1 MMRRGF
7 TRRGALLGLTAAV
20 IGLGAGLRAE
30 AASEAASE
38 AERIVTLGGTAT
50 EIVYALGAGARLVA
64 RDTTSNYPPEAL
76 SLPDVGYVRALSAEG
91 VLSMAPDLILAEEGA
106 GPPEVVALLKAA
118 DVDYIELPEGFSRE
132 MTVKRIEMVGAAL
145 GREAEA
151 EALAGEVLATLDAAA
166 EAAKAQAGDAPKRV
180 LFVLSAQ
187 GGRIMAGGDETAAK
201 AVIELAGGVNAV
213 SGFSGY
219 KPLTDEAVSLAQPDV
234 ILMMDRGGDHD
245 MAAKELLAL
254 PAFQPTPAAERGAV
268 IRMDGLRLLGFGP
281 RVGAAVRDLNHALY
295 GG

>member
-30 AASEAASE
+30 AASETASE
-38 AERIVTLGGTAT
+38 SGRIVTLGGTAT

-118 DVDYIELPEGFSRE
+118 DVDYIELPEGFSRD

-166 EAAKAQAGDAPKRV
+166 EAAKAQAGDTPKRV

-187 GGRIMAGGDETAAK
+187 GGRIMAGGDETAAQ

-219 KPLTDEAVSLAQPDV
+219 KPLTDEAVSLARPDV

-254 PAFQPTPAAERGAV
+254 PAFQPTPAAESGAV